1 MQAFFFFFFR
11 VCSPKGNNGDN
22 IGDSGNWDKNSALN
36 DNIFRAPF
44 MFCAKILGKVYGK
57 DVELFRNGS
66 VNEFYR
72 LKALITKEQVNA

>member
-1 MQAFFFFFFR
+1 MEIISET
-11 VCSPKGNNGDN
+11 VET
-22 IGDSGNWDKNSALN
+22 WDKNSALS

-44 MFCAKILGKVYGK
+44 MFCEKILGKVYGK

-66 VNEFYR
+66 VHEFYR